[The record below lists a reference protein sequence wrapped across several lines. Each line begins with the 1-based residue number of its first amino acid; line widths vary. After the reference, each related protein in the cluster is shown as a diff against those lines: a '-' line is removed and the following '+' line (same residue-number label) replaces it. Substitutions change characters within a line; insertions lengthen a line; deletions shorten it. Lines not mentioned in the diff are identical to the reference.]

1 MLGPESGVDGT
12 AAAESHTLKRNREGG
27 GRRSTATRN
36 TRHQRHARG
45 SPPHSPRRRHN
56 TQAQNANAAPPVR
69 RLDAVGPQRLG
80 RLAPLHLDR
89 SVAPA
94 RRPRLAPAFT
104 WCGQRRTDCRHPRC
118 FIAVQGGR
126 SFVNSDAGEADAV
139 STKEQQRDAATKAPG
154 DGAFWKKRP
163 ALARVPVS

>member
-12 AAAESHTLKRNREGG
+12 AAESHTLKRNREGG

-45 SPPHSPRRRHN
+45 SPSHSPRRRPN

-80 RLAPLHLDR
+80 RLAPLHEHGG
-89 SVAPA
+89 VAPA
-94 RRPRLAPAFT
+94 RRPRLAPAFA
-104 WCGQRRTDCRHPRC
+104 WSWERRADRGDSGR
-118 FIAVQGGR
+118 AVALEGGR
-126 SFVNSDAGEADAV
+126 SFVNSDAGEADAEP
-139 STKEQQRDAATKAPG
+139 TT
-154 DGAFWKKRP
+154 
-163 ALARVPVS
+163 